1 MPMPHTADS
10 PLSSAGL
17 LAGRLLLSLIF
28 VHEGLSLIDSYSP
41 AVAYVQKFGLSATL
55 LPAVI
60 LLQLG
65 WQRALRRSCLPRSAR
80 SLHCSSTGSLPMAIS
95 CSTSKRIWPSP
106 ADFLRWPPPGRGTGR
121 SASTSICLTTR
132 DEAFFTR
139 SDIRCGRRR
148 GVYICPNGKQLKTS
162 GTVHDGRTLIY
173 RDCNACPLMAKCC
186 TREEA
191 HKTPRDFHEDARDV
205 HGAR

>member
-1 MPMPHTADS
+1 MPMPHKAHS

-28 VHEGLSLIDSYSP
+28 VHEGWNLIGSHGP

-106 ADFLRWPPPGRGTGR
+106 GGFLALAVAGPGNL
-121 SASTSICLTTR
+121 SVSKYLNLPH
-132 DEAFFTR
+132 
-139 SDIRCGRRR
+139 
-148 GVYICPNGKQLKTS
+148 Y
-162 GTVHDGRTLIY
+162 
-173 RDCNACPLMAKCC
+173 
-186 TREEA
+186 
-191 HKTPRDFHEDARDV
+191 AR
-205 HGAR
+205 